1 MGDWNN
7 IIILLVG
14 FAIVAT
20 ASGTIAQMFQKI
32 KLPLITGFLV
42 VGIIAGPYVAGLIPK
57 SAVHDLHFINN
68 ISLAFIAFAAGSEL
82 YIKDMRSRFKSIAW
96 MTFGQLVVTF
106 LASSII
112 IYYIS
117 DYVHFMQDLSSG
129 SRIAISMLIGT
140 IFVARSPASAI
151 AVINELRAKG
161 PFTQTAI
168 GVTVVKDVLV
178 IILFTFCFAIS
189 GMLINDIDFEI
200 ITIVILILELISSL
214 FIGWLVGK
222 CISLVLSIRLN
233 KNLKVFIILSIG
245 WGVYGLA
252 QQVEVF
258 SILYFQHEIYLEPL
272 LINIIAS
279 FYVTNNSKHRLEFLK
294 VIEDTGI
301 FIYIAFFTLTGA
313 TISIDILSNYWFLAL
328 VFFGIRL
335 VTMVAGSFI
344 GGWAAG
350 DPPLF
355 RRIGWMPF
363 ITQAGVGLG
372 LVTVVAGEY
381 PDWGAEFET
390 ILIAVIVLNQM
401 VGPPLFKW
409 SIHKVKENH
418 DKAPAPKFDG
428 VHDAL
433 IFGFESQSLSLAKLL
448 QENNWFVK
456 IITLNPQIFPSDYP
470 NYNIVKVDSYSLETF
485 RGLEAEKAE
494 AIIGMQN
501 DDENYNICQIAYE
514 HFGTK
519 DIIVRLN
526 DHRNFAKFHELGVLV
541 VDPRTSIVNLL
552 FHFVRSPI
560 ATSILLGMEQDQD
573 TVDIEVINPDVAGLA
588 IRDLRLPSDI
598 LVLSVNRGGN
608 TVISHGY
615 TRLRL
620 GDVITLLGSK
630 ESIELMRLKFE

>member
-1 MGDWNN
+1 MDNLGNFVL
-7 IIILLVG
+7 IFIG
-14 FAIVAT
+14 FVIVTT
-20 ASGTIAQMFQKI
+20 ASGTIAKIFQKI

-42 VGIIAGPYVAGLIPK
+42 VGILAGPYLAGLIPK
-57 SAVHDLHFINN
+57 NSIHDLHFINN

-82 YIKDMRSRFKSIAW
+82 YLRDMRSRLKSIVW

-106 LASSII
+106 LVSSLLIF
-112 IYYIS
+112 YLSNYI
-117 DYVHFMQDLSSG
+117 HFMQDLDPASQLA
-129 SRIAISMLIGT
+129 IAMLIAT

-151 AVINELRAKG
+151 AIINELRAKG
-161 PFTQTAI
+161 PYTKTAI

-178 IILFTFCFAIS
+178 IILFTFCFAVA
-189 GMLINDIDFEI
+189 GMLINNVDFEVFAVI
-200 ITIVILILELISSL
+200 ILLFELVGAL
-214 FIGWLVGK
+214 LIGWLIGK
-222 CISLVLSIRLN
+222 CISLVLSFRLN
-233 KNLKVFIILSIG
+233 QWSKTLLILLIG
-245 WGVYGLA
+245 WGIYGFA
-252 QQVEVF
+252 HQVKEYSYLF
-258 SILYFQHEIYLEPL
+258 ISHEIYLEPL

-279 FYVTNNSKHRLEFLK
+279 FYVINYSRNRQEFLK
-294 VIEDTGI
+294 LIDETGI
-301 FIYIAFFTLTGA
+301 YVYIAFFTLTGA
-313 TISIDILSNYWFLAL
+313 TISLDILANYWFLAL
-328 VFFGIRL
+328 VFFAIRL
-335 VTMVAGSFI
+335 ITMVLGSFF

-350 DPPLF
+350 EPVLF
-355 RRIGWMPF
+355 RQIGWMPF
-363 ITQAGVGLG
+363 VTQAGVGLG

-381 PDWGAEFET
+381 PTWGAEFET
-390 ILIAVIVLNQM
+390 ILVAVIVLNQM

-409 SIHKVKENH
+409 SIYKVKENH
-418 DKAPAPKFDG
+418 DKAPQPGFDG
-428 VHDAL
+428 VHDAI

-448 QENNWFVK
+448 QENNWLVK
-456 IITLNPQIFPSDYP
+456 VVTLNPQIFPSDYP
-470 NYNIVKVDSYSLETF
+470 KYNIVKVDTYSVDTF
-485 RGLEAEKAE
+485 HQLEAEKAE

-501 DDENYNICQIAYE
+501 DDENYKICQIAFE

-526 DHRNFAKFHELGVLV
+526 DHRNFKKFHDLGVLI

-560 ATSILLGMEQDQD
+560 ATSILLGIEREQD
-573 TVDIEVINPDVAGLA
+573 TVDIEVVNPDIAGQAL
-588 IRDLRLPSDI
+588 RDLRLASDV

>member
-1 MGDWNN
+1 MDNLGNLLL
-7 IIILLVG
+7 ILTG
-14 FAIVAT
+14 FAIVGA
-20 ASGTIAQMFQKI
+20 ASGTIAKVFQRI

-42 VGIIAGPYVAGLIPK
+42 VGIIAGPYVVGLIPK
-57 SAVHDLHFINN
+57 KAVHDLYFINH

-82 YIKDMRSRFKSIAW
+82 YLKDMRSRFKSIAW

-112 IYYIS
+112 IFYLADYI
-117 DYVHFMQDLSSG
+117 HFMKTMTSAGKLA
-129 SRIAISMLIGT
+129 IAMLIAT

-151 AVINELRAKG
+151 AIINELRARG

-189 GMLINDIDFEI
+189 GMLINNVEFEI
-200 ITIVILILELISSL
+200 LSIVILFFELIGSL
-214 FIGWLVGK
+214 LIGWLLGK
-222 CISLVLSIRLN
+222 CISAVLSIRLN
-233 KNLKVFIILSIG
+233 HSIKSVLVLIMG
-245 WGVYGLA
+245 WAIYGLEH
-252 QQVEVF
+252 QVKELSTMYF
-258 SILYFQHEIYLEPL
+258 SYEIYLEPL
-272 LINIIAS
+272 LINIVAS
-279 FYVTNNSKHRLEFLK
+279 FYVTNNSRNRLEFLK
-294 VIEDTGI
+294 LIDDTGI
-301 FIYIAFFTLTGA
+301 YIYIAFFTLTGA
-313 TISIDILSNYWFLAL
+313 AISIDVLSNYWFLAL
-328 VFFGIRL
+328 IFFTIRL
-335 VTMVAGSFI
+335 VTMILGSFF

-350 DPPLF
+350 DPVIF

-363 ITQAGVGLG
+363 VTQAGVGLG
-372 LVTVVAGEY
+372 LITVIASQY
-381 PDWGAEFET
+381 PSWGTEFET
-390 ILIAVIVLNQM
+390 ILVTVVVMNQM

-409 SIHKVKENH
+409 SIYKVKENH
-418 DKAPAPKFDG
+418 DRAPTPKFDG
-428 VHDAL
+428 ERDAI

-448 QENNWFVK
+448 QENNWNV
-456 IITLNPQIFPSDYP
+456 IIATLNSQISPSDYP
-470 NYNIVKVDSYSLETF
+470 NYRIVKINSYSLEAF
-485 RGLEAEKAE
+485 DKLEAEKAE

-501 DDENYNICQIAYE
+501 DEENYKICQIAYE

-526 DHRNFAKFHELGVLV
+526 DHKNFNKFHELGVLI

-560 ATSILLGMEQDQD
+560 ATSILLGIEQGQD
-573 TVDIEVINPDVAGLA
+573 TVDIEVVNHDIAGLA
-588 IRDLRLPSDI
+588 LRDLRLPSDV

-620 GDVITLLGSK
+620 GDVVTLLGSK

>member
-1 MGDWNN
+1 MGNLGN
-7 IIILLVG
+7 LLLILTG
-14 FAIVAT
+14 FAIVGA
-20 ASGTIAQMFQKI
+20 ASGTIAKVFQRI

-42 VGIIAGPYVAGLIPK
+42 VGIIAGPYVVGLIPK
-57 SAVHDLHFINN
+57 KSVHDLYFINH
-68 ISLAFIAFAAGSEL
+68 ISLTFIAFAAGSEL
-82 YIKDMRSRFKSIAW
+82 YLKDMRSRFKSIAW

-112 IYYIS
+112 IFYLADYI
-117 DYVHFMQDLSSG
+117 HFMATMSSAG
-129 SRIAISMLIGT
+129 KLAVAMLIAT

-151 AVINELRAKG
+151 AIINELRARG

-189 GMLINDIDFEI
+189 GMLINNVDFEI
-200 ITIVILILELISSL
+200 LSIVILLFELIGSL
-214 FIGWLVGK
+214 LIGWLLGK

-233 KNLKVFIILSIG
+233 HTIKSVLVLVMG
-245 WGVYGLA
+245 WAIYGLEHH
-252 QQVEVF
+252 VKELSTMYF
-258 SILYFQHEIYLEPL
+258 SYEIYLEPL
-272 LINIIAS
+272 LINIVAS
-279 FYVTNNSKHRLEFLK
+279 FYVTNNSKNRLEFLK
-294 VIEDTGI
+294 LIDDTGI
-301 FIYIAFFTLTGA
+301 YIYIAFFTLTGA
-313 TISIDILSNYWFLAL
+313 SISIDILSNYWFLAL
-328 VFFGIRL
+328 VFFVIRL
-335 VTMVAGSFI
+335 GTMILGSLF

-350 DPPLF
+350 DPAVF

-363 ITQAGVGLG
+363 VTQAGVGLG
-372 LVTVVAGEY
+372 LITVIANAY
-381 PDWGAEFET
+381 PSWGIEFET
-390 ILIAVIVLNQM
+390 ILVTVVVLNQM

-409 SIHKVKENH
+409 SIYRVKENH
-418 DKAPAPKFDG
+418 DKAPTPKFDG
-428 VHDAL
+428 VRDAI

-448 QENNWFVK
+448 QENNWNV
-456 IITLNPQIFPSDYP
+456 IIATLNPQLNPADYP
-470 NYNIVKVDSYSLETF
+470 NYRIEKIDSYSLVTF
-485 RGLEAEKAE
+485 DRLEADKAE

-501 DDENYNICQIAYE
+501 DDENYKICQIAYE

-526 DHRNFAKFHELGVLV
+526 DHKNFNKFHELGVLI

-560 ATSILLGMEQDQD
+560 ATSILLGIEKGQD
-573 TVDIEVINPDVAGLA
+573 TVDIEVVNPDIAGLA
-588 IRDLRLPSDI
+588 LRDLRLPSDV

-620 GDVITLLGSK
+620 GDVVTLLGSK
-630 ESIELMRLKFE
+630 ESVELMRLKFE